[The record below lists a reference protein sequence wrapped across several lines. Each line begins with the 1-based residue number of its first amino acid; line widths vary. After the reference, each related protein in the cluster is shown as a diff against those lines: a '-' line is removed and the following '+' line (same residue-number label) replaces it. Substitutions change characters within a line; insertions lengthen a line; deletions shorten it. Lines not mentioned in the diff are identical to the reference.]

1 MAPKKRYTDDG
12 ETDDGRPKYIVDA
25 MYPTSKRMRSAGHR
39 GPPQGSLGIP
49 RNLKYFPHFSGMFG
63 FFCFKLF

>member
-12 ETDDGRPKYIVDA
+12 ETDDGRPYYIVDA

-49 RNLKYFPHFSGMFG
+49 RNLKYFPD
-63 FFCFKLF
+63 FFWYVRILLI